1 MLNEVAIID
10 DIKYIR
16 FERPDM
22 QAKHV
27 EDKEGQ
33 KLVREILVRKGQ
45 PLIKQPNGRLRPVAK
60 TIMDKNMIRLK
71 ANENP
76 ADIVRDMQVQ
86 LLLL

>member
-27 EDKEGQ
+27 GDKEGQ